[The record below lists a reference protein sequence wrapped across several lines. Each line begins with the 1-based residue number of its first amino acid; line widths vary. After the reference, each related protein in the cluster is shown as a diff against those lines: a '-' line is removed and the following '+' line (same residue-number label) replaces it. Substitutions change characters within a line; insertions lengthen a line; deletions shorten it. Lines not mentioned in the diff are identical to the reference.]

1 MPLRARPRVLANFAS
16 TIDGKINPAPGR
28 RAGPFMMSRHREDIS
43 RMRSLRADADAVLI
57 GAANLRADDPDLA
70 LHAHER
76 AARRAAGTPEPLR
89 AVVTS
94 SAAGIEPTMKM
105 FDPARGGRAVVFH
118 GARMPAEARQRLAPV
133 AELVELGG
141 ETVPMLDLLAWFY
154 VRGVATLLC
163 EGGGDLV
170 AQLFEARAVDLLYLT
185 IVPRVLGGAH
195 APTLAGGLGFSP
207 DEIPDA
213 KLASVEHLGD
223 ELFLRYE
230 FSWD

>member
-1 MPLRARPRVLANFAS
+1 MPL
-16 TIDGKINPAPGR
+16 
-28 RAGPFMMSRHREDIS
+28 
-43 RMRSLRADADAVLI
+43 

-89 AVVTS
+89 AVVPS
-94 SAAGIEPTMKM
+94 SAVGIEPTMKM
-105 FDPARGGRAVVFH
+105 FDPACGGRAVVFH

-170 AQLFEARAVDLLYLT
+170 AQLFEARAVDLLDAALVAT
-185 IVPRVLGGAH
+185 ALERRLEPRVENA
-195 APTLAGGLGFSP
+195 
-207 DEIPDA
+207 EQ
-213 KLASVEHLGD
+213 
-223 ELFLRYE
+223 LFLHDEALAERE
-230 FSWD
+230 HVRIVVRARHPRR